1 MNLLFIATRLHP
13 NYTDSLC
20 AFAQN
25 HSLRVL
31 VAGHAENERH
41 DDLSVSVFPEGLIS
55 GILALFHK
63 RAGLA
68 PEQIAYRKRHPSL
81 PWLIRYI
88 RKHGIDIVYARR
100 DNKHLLRSARV
111 AARLTGC
118 RFVTYRQE
126 ILDPSKRVDNCAI
139 YPLLSASTADQ
150 QPVNYIPLGIDLAR
164 CPRPKQLQPYLPG
177 GTEPLRIIAV
187 GKLIERKGHHLLIE
201 AAAQL
206 RAKVPIQI
214 SIYGA
219 YSTFH
224 AKQFARQIAELI
236 EAHDLKDCVK
246 LMPKIAPDAMWA
258 EYAHHHLF
266 VYSGWVRPERDP
278 DIVTYARA
286 TGTCGTQLY
295 SLIEAMAAGLP
306 VVCATEQ
313 YVVGA
318 VENGKNGLLFEKG
331 DAGDLATKI
340 KVIAGRDLSVM
351 GRRSRSI
358 IAAHYDS
365 NDLSVRLHTSFRE
378 DVCK

>member
-1 MNLLFIATRLHP
+1 MNLLFIASRLHP

-20 AFAQN
+20 AFAQK

-41 DDLSVSVFPEGLIS
+41 DDLAVSVFPEGLIS

-68 PEQIAYRKRHPSL
+68 PEHIAYRKRHPSL

-100 DNKHLLRSARV
+100 DNKHLLRTARL
-111 AARLTGC
+111 AARLTRC

-139 YPLLSASTADQ
+139 YPLRSASTADQ
-150 QPVNYIPLGIDLAR
+150 QPVNYIPLGIDLTR
-164 CPRPKQLQPYLPG
+164 CPRPEQLQPYLPG

-206 RAKVPIQI
+206 RAQMPIQI

-224 AKQFARQIAELI
+224 AQQFGPQIADLI
-236 EAHDLKDCVK
+236 DAHDLKDCVT
-246 LMPKIAPDAMWA
+246 LMPKISPDAMWS
-258 EYAHHHLF
+258 EYARHHLF

-278 DIVTYARA
+278 DTVTYARA
-286 TGTCGTQLY
+286 NGTCGTRLY

-313 YVVGA
+313 HVIGA
-318 VENGKNGLLFEKG
+318 VENGRNGLLFEKG

-340 KVIAGRDLSVM
+340 ADLSIM
-351 GRRSRSI
+351 DI
-358 IAAHYDS
+358 IAMGKHSYALIKQHH
-365 NDLSVRLHTSFRE
+365 NVKHLSRYFEENLS
-378 DVCK
+378 K